1 MAVDPTKVW
10 EEYHEPLNQVGSSPL
25 KPLRRQSSAERQIR
39 LFNKL
44 RGQFAVDAQLAKERE
59 ANALAKEE
67 HISVQPED
75 TEERS
80 EQTKEAKNI
89 DSKDIEL
96 DIYEFIDLCLK
107 CPEDQHQ
114 FIYLRQKDPDDFY
127 DLCTVPFRNI
137 DSNLY

>member
-1 MAVDPTKVW
+1 M
-10 EEYHEPLNQVGSSPL
+10 
-25 KPLRRQSSAERQIR
+25 
-39 LFNKL
+39 FNKL
-44 RGQFAVDAQLAKERE
+44 RGQFAIDAQAAKERE
-59 ANALAKEE
+59 ANALAKDE
-67 HISVQPED
+67 HVSVQPED
-75 TEERS
+75 TSERGS
-80 EQTKEAKNI
+80 ERTKESGRNA

-114 FIYLRQKDPDDFY
+114 FIYLRQKDPDDYY